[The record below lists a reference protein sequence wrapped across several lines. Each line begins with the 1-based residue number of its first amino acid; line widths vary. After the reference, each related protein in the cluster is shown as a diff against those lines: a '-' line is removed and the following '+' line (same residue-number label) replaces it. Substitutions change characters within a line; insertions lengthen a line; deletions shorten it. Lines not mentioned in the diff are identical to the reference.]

1 MHQGDAATE
10 RSFSMS
16 SLVPKTAL
24 PGRSRSMHDEMAAG
38 LGYFSIAL
46 GIAEIAMPHA
56 IRRAAGIETPD
67 ALVRGYGVREIATG
81 IAILMTHD
89 ATPWIWG
96 RVAGDAL
103 DIGTVAFAPPDW
115 RGGDRKKPW
124 ALGALAA
131 VTAVDVICAFCLSR
145 EKGSS
150 RTARADYSDR
160 SGFPQ
165 GALAARAA
173 ARDFQTP
180 RDIRGPEA
188 LLPQTSESARH
199 PAAPSGEWVVS
210 SFGNTGN
217 ER

>member
-1 MHQGDAATE
+1 MA
-10 RSFSMS
+10 R
-16 SLVPKTAL
+16 LVPQTAL
-24 PGRSRSMHDEMAAG
+24 PGRSRSTHDETATG
-38 LGYFSIAL
+38 LGWFSIAF
-46 GIAEIAMPHA
+46 GIAELAMPRA
-56 IRRAAGIETPD
+56 IRRAAGIKASD

-81 IAILMTHD
+81 VAILMTHD

-103 DIGTVAFAPPDW
+103 DIATVATAPPDW

-124 ALGALAA
+124 TLGALAV
-131 VTAVDVICAFCLSR
+131 VTAVDLFCAACLTR
-145 EKGSS
+145 EKGGP
-150 RTARADYSDR
+150 RTARADYRDR

-165 GALAARAA
+165 GVQAARGA

-180 RDIRGPEA
+180 RDFRGPEA
-188 LLPQTSESARH
+188 LRPQTAEGARH

-210 SFGNTGN
+210 SSGARIN

>member
-1 MHQGDAATE
+1 
-10 RSFSMS
+10 MS

-46 GIAEIAMPHA
+46 GLAELVIPQAV
-56 IRRAAGIETPD
+56 RRAAGIETPD
-67 ALVRGYGVREIATG
+67 VLVRGYGVREIANG
-81 IAILMTHD
+81 VAILMTHD

-103 DIGTVAFAPPDW
+103 DIATVAMAPPE
-115 RGGDRKKPW
+115 RHGGAKKKTW
-124 ALGALAA
+124 ALGALLA
-131 VTAVDVICAFCLSR
+131 VTAIDLFCASCLNA
-145 EKGSS
+145 EKGGPN
-150 RTARADYSDR
+150 TARADYRNR

-165 GALAARAA
+165 GQQAARGA

-188 LLPQTSESARH
+188 LRPQTTGEPKRSPVPPARGRI
-199 PAAPSGEWVVS
+199 A
-210 SFGNTGN
+210 
-217 ER
+217 

>member
-1 MHQGDAATE
+1 MA
-10 RSFSMS
+10 

-24 PGRSRSMHDEMAAG
+24 PGRSRSMHDEMATG

-46 GIAEIAMPHA
+46 GIAELA
-56 IRRAAGIETPD
+56 IPQTLRRIAGIEAPD
-67 ALVRGYGVREIATG
+67 ALVRGFGVREIATG

-103 DIGTVAFAPPDW
+103 DIGTVAISPPE
-115 RGGDRKKPW
+115 RHGREEKKTW
-124 ALGALAA
+124 ALGALLA
-131 VTAVDVICAFCLSR
+131 VTAVDLFCASCLNA
-145 EKGSS
+145 EKGG
-150 RTARADYSDR
+150 RKTARADYRDR

-165 GALAARAA
+165 GPQAARGA
-173 ARDFQTP
+173 ARDFELP

-188 LLPQTSESARH
+188 LRPQMSEGARH

-210 SFGNTGN
+210 SSGV
-217 ER
+217 R

>member
-1 MHQGDAATE
+1 MT
-10 RSFSMS
+10 
-16 SLVPKTAL
+16 SLIPKTAL
-24 PGRSRSMHDEMAAG
+24 QGRSRSMHDATAKG

-46 GIAEIAMPHA
+46 GLAELAMPQTV
-56 IRRAAGIETPD
+56 RRMAGVEAPE

-81 IAILMTHD
+81 VAILMTHD

-103 DIGTVAFAPPDW
+103 DIATVAMAPPER
-115 RGGDRKKPW
+115 RGGEEKKTW
-124 ALGALAA
+124 ALGTLLAVA
-131 VTAVDVICAFCLSR
+131 AIDLYCASCLYA
-145 EKGSS
+145 EKGGR
-150 RTARADYSDR
+150 RTARADYRNR

-165 GALAARAA
+165 GQHAARGA

-188 LLPQTSESARH
+188 LRPQMTEGARH

-210 SFGNTGN
+210 SSGV
-217 ER
+217 R

>member
-1 MHQGDAATE
+1 
-10 RSFSMS
+10 MS

-46 GIAEIAMPHA
+46 GLAELVIPQAV
-56 IRRAAGIETPD
+56 RRAAGIETPD
-67 ALVRGYGVREIATG
+67 VLVRGYGVREIANG
-81 IAILMTHD
+81 VAILMTHD

-103 DIGTVAFAPPDW
+103 DIATVAMAPPE
-115 RGGDRKKPW
+115 RHGSEAKKTW
-124 ALGALAA
+124 ALGALLA
-131 VTAVDVICAFCLSR
+131 VTAIDLFCASCLNA
-145 EKGSS
+145 EKGGPK
-150 RTARADYSDR
+150 TARADYRNR

-165 GALAARAA
+165 GQQAARGA

-180 RDIRGPEA
+180 RDIKGPEA
-188 LLPQTSESARH
+188 LRPQTTEGARH

-210 SFGNTGN
+210 NSGV
-217 ER
+217 R

>member
-1 MHQGDAATE
+1 
-10 RSFSMS
+10 MS

-46 GIAEIAMPHA
+46 GLAELAIPWA

-67 ALVRGYGVREIATG
+67 ALVRGYGVREIANG
-81 IAILMTHD
+81 VAILMTHD

-103 DIGTVAFAPPDW
+103 DIATVAMSLPE
-115 RGGDRKKPW
+115 RHGGEEKKTW
-124 ALGALAA
+124 ALGTLLA
-131 VTAVDVICAFCLSR
+131 VTAIDLYCASCLNA
-145 EKGSS
+145 EKGGLK
-150 RTARADYSDR
+150 TARADYRNR

-165 GALAARAA
+165 GQQAARGA

-188 LLPQTSESARH
+188 LRPQTTEGARH
-199 PAAPSGEWVVS
+199 PAAPSGEWAVS
-210 SFGNTGN
+210 NSGV
-217 ER
+217 R

>member
-1 MHQGDAATE
+1 MAS
-10 RSFSMS
+10 R
-16 SLVPKTAL
+16 VPRTAL
-24 PGRSRSMHDEMAAG
+24 PGRSRSMHDETAKG

-46 GIAEIAMPHA
+46 GIAELAMPRT
-56 IRRAAGIETPD
+56 IRHAAGIEATD

-81 IAILMTHD
+81 VAILMTHD

-103 DIGTVAFAPPDW
+103 DIATVALAPPDW

-131 VTAVDVICAFCLSR
+131 VTALDLFCAIGLSR
-145 EKGSS
+145 EKGG
-150 RTARADYSDR
+150 RRRARADYRDR

-165 GALAARAA
+165 GPQAARGA

-188 LLPQTSESARH
+188 LRPQTAEGARH
-199 PAAPSGEWVVS
+199 PAAPSGEWVTSRSGV
-210 SFGNTGN
+210 
-217 ER
+217 

>member
-1 MHQGDAATE
+1 
-10 RSFSMS
+10 MS

-46 GIAEIAMPHA
+46 GLAELVMPQA
-56 IRRAAGIETPD
+56 VRRAAGIETPD
-67 ALVRGYGVREIATG
+67 VLVRGYGVREIANG
-81 IAILMTHD
+81 VAILITHD

-103 DIGTVAFAPPDW
+103 DIATVAMAPPEQH
-115 RGGDRKKPW
+115 GSEAKKTW
-124 ALGALAA
+124 ALGALLA
-131 VTAVDVICAFCLSR
+131 VTAIDLFCASCLNA
-145 EKGSS
+145 EKGGPK
-150 RTARADYSDR
+150 TARADYRSR

-165 GALAARAA
+165 GQHAARGA

-180 RDIRGPEA
+180 RDIKAPEA
-188 LLPQTSESARH
+188 LRPQTTEGARH

-210 SFGNTGN
+210 NSGV
-217 ER
+217 R

>member
-1 MHQGDAATE
+1 
-10 RSFSMS
+10 
-16 SLVPKTAL
+16 
-24 PGRSRSMHDEMAAG
+24 MHDETARG

-46 GIAEIAMPHA
+46 GIAELAMPRA
-56 IRRAAGIETPD
+56 LGRAAGIAAPD
-67 ALVRGYGVREIATG
+67 TLVRFYGVREIATG
-81 IAILMTHD
+81 VAILMTHD

-103 DIGTVAFAPPDW
+103 DIGTVAFGPPDW

-131 VTAVDVICAFCLSR
+131 VTAVDLFCAFCLSR
-145 EKGSS
+145 EKGSR
-150 RTARADYSDR
+150 RTARADYSNR

-165 GALAARAA
+165 GPLAARGA

-180 RDIRGPEA
+180 RDMRGPEA
-188 LLPQTSESARH
+188 LRPQTTEGARH

-210 SFGNTGN
+210 SSGV
-217 ER
+217 R

>member
-1 MHQGDAATE
+1 
-10 RSFSMS
+10 MS

-46 GIAEIAMPHA
+46 GLAELAIPQA

-67 ALVRGYGVREIATG
+67 ALVRGYGVREIANG
-81 IAILMTHD
+81 VAILMTHD

-103 DIGTVAFAPPDW
+103 DIATVAMAPPE
-115 RGGDRKKPW
+115 RHGSEAKKTW
-124 ALGALAA
+124 ALGALLA
-131 VTAVDVICAFCLSR
+131 VTAIDLFCASCLNA
-145 EKGSS
+145 EKGGPK
-150 RTARADYSDR
+150 TARADYRNR

-165 GALAARAA
+165 GQQAARGA

-188 LLPQTSESARH
+188 LRPQTIEGARH

-210 SFGNTGN
+210 NSGV
-217 ER
+217 R

>member
-1 MHQGDAATE
+1 
-10 RSFSMS
+10 MS

-24 PGRSRSMHDEMAAG
+24 PGWSRSLHDEVAKG

-46 GIAEIAMPHA
+46 GIAELAMP
-56 IRRAAGIETPD
+56 RTLSRVAGIEASDT
-67 ALVRGYGVREIATG
+67 LVRGYGVREVATG
-81 IAILMTHD
+81 VAILMTHD

-103 DIGTVAFAPPDW
+103 DIGTVALAPADW

-131 VTAVDVICAFCLSR
+131 VTALDLLCAFGLSR
-145 EKGSS
+145 EKGG
-150 RTARADYSDR
+150 RRRARADYRDR

-165 GALAARAA
+165 GPQAAHGA

-180 RDIRGPEA
+180 RDIKGPEA
-188 LLPQTSESARH
+188 LRPHATEGARH
-199 PAAPSGEWVVS
+199 PAAPSGEWVTSRSGV
-210 SFGNTGN
+210 
-217 ER
+217 